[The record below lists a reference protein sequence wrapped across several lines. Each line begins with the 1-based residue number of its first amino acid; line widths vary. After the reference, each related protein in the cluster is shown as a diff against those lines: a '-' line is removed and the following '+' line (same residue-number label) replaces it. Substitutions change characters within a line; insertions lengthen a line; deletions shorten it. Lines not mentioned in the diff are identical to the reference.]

1 MQNTLSI
8 IYAFCGCARVFCAIQ
23 KPLLFPKRKQHAMLE
38 SKFNVN
44 RLKLVTLQ
52 VQLPYIN
59 LYNVKSNHWV
69 LSMKQE
75 DDQILIGMIEYVLSV
90 QRILEMSFYY
100 LFICKHE
107 LFVDLR
113 SKFIPKYYTSNTT
126 IDKMKGLLSLCNVPL
141 LKNISLFISKLM
153 LFFFLN
159 YVFLVLIEIVLSLIA
174 SVPIYIVLLHF
185 CIL

>member
-1 MQNTLSI
+1 
-8 IYAFCGCARVFCAIQ
+8 
-23 KPLLFPKRKQHAMLE
+23 
-38 SKFNVN
+38 
-44 RLKLVTLQ
+44 
-52 VQLPYIN
+52 
-59 LYNVKSNHWV
+59 
-69 LSMKQE
+69 
-75 DDQILIGMIEYVLSV
+75 
-90 QRILEMSFYY
+90 MSFYY

-126 IDKMKGLLSLCNVPL
+126 IYKMKGLLSLCNVPL

-153 LFFFLN
+153 FFFFLN